1 MADNFLVGIF
11 DFIIHTGSEINHKVE
26 FSGFSHLPLN
36 GEDDDIDFYDD
47 LCDYDDSDDY
57 AYGF

>member
-1 MADNFLVGIF
+1 MYF
-11 DFIIHTGSEINHKVE
+11 NHKVE